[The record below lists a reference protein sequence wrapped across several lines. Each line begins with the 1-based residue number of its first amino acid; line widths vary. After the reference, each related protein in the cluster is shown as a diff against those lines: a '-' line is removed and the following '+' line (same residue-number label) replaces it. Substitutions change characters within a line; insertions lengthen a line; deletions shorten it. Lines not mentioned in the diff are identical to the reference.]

1 MAKFSIVI
9 MDTDAASRRNLENM
23 IKGMDNA
30 YLAGVAADLATGY
43 ETALRVLPNMVII
56 GLDSD
61 PELSYETIAKLVK
74 QLPNVCILA
83 SSRDTSSE
91 NILNTIRQGAT
102 DFLPMPVREAD
113 LAGSIKRN
121 ARLMLNARASV
132 AADKGHIITCFSPKG
147 GMGNTTIA
155 TNLAVSLHQVT
166 GKEVV
171 LVDLDLECGDL
182 SMFLN
187 LHTKYTF
194 SDVTEN
200 VGKLDSVFLQGV
212 LAKHSS
218 GIYFLSEPEKVEE
231 AAAITPAQVHEV
243 LNLLKTMFPYIVVD
257 TEIGYG
263 DRNLSVFDSSDLVF
277 MTGVLSL
284 PALKNM
290 QKALD
295 VFERIGFDAAKI
307 KLLINRY
314 LRKGDIS
321 IEDAERTLNY
331 KVFKSIPND
340 FINVMMS
347 INRGQ
352 PLTTLAP
359 AAEVSRSFK
368 ELAASTRDLV
378 AVQPKKAG
386 AAVR

>member
-1 MAKFSIVI
+1 MAKFSVVI
-9 MDTDAASRRNLENM
+9 IDTDATSRRNLE
-23 IKGMDNA
+23 GMLKNADNA
-30 YLAGVAADLATGY
+30 FLAGTSVDIKAGY
-43 ETALRVLPNMVII
+43 ELALRTLPNMVII

-61 PELSYETIAKLVK
+61 PDMAFETISKIVK

-83 SSRDTSSE
+83 SSQDTSSE
-91 NILNTIRQGAT
+91 NILKSIRQGAT
-102 DFLPMPVREAD
+102 DFLPLPVKEAD

-121 ARLMLNARASV
+121 ARLMMSARSNLAV
-132 AADKGHIITCFSPKG
+132 DKGHIITCFSPKG
-147 GMGNTTIA
+147 GMGNTTVA
-155 TNLAVSLHQVT
+155 ANLAVSLHQAT

-187 LHTKYTF
+187 LHTKYTL

-200 VGKLDSVFLQGV
+200 LGKIDSIFLQGV

-218 GIYFLSEPEKVEE
+218 GIYFLSEPEKVED
-231 AAAITPAQVHEV
+231 AAAVTPAQVHEV
-243 LNLLKTMFPYIVVD
+243 LSVLRTMFPYIVVD

-263 DRNLSVFDSSDLVF
+263 DRNLSVFDSSDIVF
-277 MTGVLSL
+277 LTGVLSL
-284 PALKNM
+284 PALRNM

-295 VFERIGFDAAKI
+295 VFDRIGFETSKI

-314 LRKGDIS
+314 VKKGDIS
-321 IEDAERTLNY
+321 LEDAEKTLNF

-340 FINVMMS
+340 FLNVMMS

-352 PLTTLAP
+352 PLATLAP

-368 ELAASTRDLV
+368 ELAVSTRDLV
-378 AVQPKKAG
+378 AVLSKKTG
-386 AAVR
+386 TTVR

>member
-1 MAKFSIVI
+1 MSKFSVVI
-9 MDTDAASRRNLENM
+9 IDTDAASRRSIEGML
-23 IKGMDNA
+23 KGSDNA
-30 YLAGVAADLATGY
+30 YLAGSAADINAGY
-43 ETALRVLPNMVII
+43 DLALRVAPNMVII

-61 PELSYETIAKLVK
+61 PELAFETINKIVKKL
-74 QLPNVCILA
+74 PHVCILA

-91 NILNTIRQGAT
+91 NILKSIRNGAT
-102 DFLPMPVREAD
+102 DFLPMPVRDAD
-113 LAGSIKRN
+113 LTGSINRN
-121 ARLMLNARASV
+121 ARLMQSARATV
-132 AADKGHIITCFSPKG
+132 ATDKGHIITCFSPKG
-147 GMGNTTIA
+147 GMGNTTVA
-155 TNLAVSLHQVT
+155 TNLAVSLHQIT

-187 LHTKYTF
+187 LRTKYTF

-200 VGKLDSVFLQGV
+200 LGKIDNVFLQGV
-212 LAKHSS
+212 LAKHAS
-218 GIYFLSEPEKVEE
+218 GIYFLSEPEKVED

-243 LNLLKTMFPYIVVD
+243 LSVLKTMFPYVVVD

-263 DRNLSVFDSSDLVF
+263 DRNLSVFDSSDIVLL
-277 MTGVLSL
+277 TGVLSL

-295 VFERIGFDAAKI
+295 VFERIGYETSKI

-314 LRKGDIS
+314 VKKGDIS
-321 IEDAERTLNY
+321 LEDAERTLNF

-340 FINVMMS
+340 FLNVMMS

-359 AAEVSRSFK
+359 TAEVSKSFK
-368 ELAASTRDLV
+368 ELAAGTRDIVFGLS
-378 AVQPKKAG
+378 KKTG
-386 AAVR
+386 TAVR

>member
-9 MDTDAASRRNLENM
+9 MDTDAASRRNLENI

-30 YLAGVAADLATGY
+30 YMAGVAVDLTTGY
-43 ETALRVLPNMVII
+43 EMALRVLPNMVII

-83 SSRDTSSE
+83 SSHDTSSE

-113 LAGSIKRN
+113 LIGSIKRN
-121 ARLMLNARASV
+121 ARLMLNSRAAV

-295 VFERIGFDAAKI
+295 VFERIGFDAVKI